1 MILPDFILPSRANQT
16 WSYSGIDSLELCS
29 NKHHFKSYPHNITY
43 NYNSRGFRD
52 AEWPNDLEELQSA
65 IWCVGDSFTV
75 GIGSPLEHTWVYQL
89 GKQSNR
95 RTINVSMDGA
105 SNMWI
110 ARKSLDI
117 VNKIKPAH
125 LIIQWSY
132 ISRREKTIDV
142 ARDDAWQRFYK
153 NVSDPSWPACSIHN
167 IDQLPK
173 KILEEIYLIH
183 GWPGIHGVNG
193 SDDEN
198 RRLWLTDCSAADDI
212 KNTLDCIESLSQVK
226 STQIVH
232 SFIPDFVPHTYRGVI
247 ESQIAGLVIPEIQR
261 LDIARDG
268 HHYDIKTVQW
278 LVPQILAAIVPKP

>member
-1 MILPDFILPSRANQT
+1 MILPDFVLPSQINQT
-16 WSYSGIDSLELCS
+16 WSYSGIDSLEHCID
-29 NKHHFKSYPHNITY
+29 KKHFKSYPHNITY

-52 AEWPNDLEELQSA
+52 AEWPSNIEELKQA

-75 GIGSPLEHTWVYQL
+75 GIGSPLTHTWPWILQ
-89 GKQSNR
+89 QDTQR

-153 NVSDPSWPACSIHN
+153 DVSDPSWPACSRHN

-173 KILEEIYLIH
+173 KILEEINQIH
-183 GWPGIHGVNG
+183 GGWNKGNG
-193 SDDEN
+193 GDDEQRKLQTIN
-198 RRLWLTDCSAADDI
+198 CTVEDDI
-212 KNTLDCIESLSQVK
+212 RNTLDCIESLSQIK

-232 SFIPDFVPHTYRGVI
+232 SFIPNFEPKTHRGVV
-247 ESQIAGLVIPEIQR
+247 ESQVHGVVIPEIQR
-261 LDIARDG
+261 LDLARDG
-268 HHYDIKTVQW
+268 HHYDIATSQEFVQ
-278 LVPQILAAIVPKP
+278 QIAQYLS